1 MKKTF
6 FTLALAALAM
16 PVMADEE
23 VQPITLTN
31 PPASDFTWIAGSNS
45 AVTHGSVTTNIVTT
59 MGAENVQGIINA
71 IPAGTDLVGWFG
83 GTGQSYAQSSY
94 NEIHI
99 TSDTSFTFCSRPA
112 LTGEYVMM
120 GVALPGPAESVTLS
134 FTADKYVGYALF
146 AYDGTSVTEIMPKAV
161 TNSNKTSGATV
172 SVTKDFA
179 EGAELAPS
187 TLFVLWSSKPDN
199 ATSVGGGTTI
209 TVSNIKVEY
218 VPEPA
223 TATLSLLA
231 LAGLAARR
239 KRH

>member
-31 PPASDFTWIAGSNS
+31 PDASDFLWIPGSNASGITTSMS
-45 AVTHGSVTTNIVTT
+45 AD
-59 MGAENVQGIINA
+59 NVQSFINA

-83 GTGQSYAQSSY
+83 GTGQGYAQSSY

-134 FTADKYVGYALF
+134 FDADKYIGYALF

-161 TNSNKTSGATV
+161 TNSDKTSGASI

-187 TLFVLWSSKPDN
+187 TLLVVWSSKPNN
-199 ATSVGGGTTI
+199 ATSVGGGATI

-231 LAGLAARR
+231 LAALAARR

>member
-1 MKKTF
+1 MKKTLF
-6 FTLALAALAM
+6 MLACAALVA
-16 PVMADEE
+16 PAFADEE

-31 PPASDFTWIAGSNS
+31 PPASDFIWVPGSN
-45 AVTHGSVTTNIVTT
+45 GSGITTT
-59 MGAENVQGIINA
+59 MGAEAVQGIINA
-71 IPAGTDLVGWFG
+71 IPAGSDLIGWFG
-83 GTGQSYAQSSY
+83 GTGQGYAQSAY
-94 NEIHI
+94 DEIHI
-99 TSDTSFTFCSRPA
+99 TSDNSFTFCSRPA

-134 FTADKYVGYALF
+134 FTADKYIGYALF
-146 AYDGTSVTEIMPKAV
+146 AYDGTTVTEIMPKAV
-161 TNSNKTSGATV
+161 TNTNKTSGATI
-172 SVTKDFA
+172 SVTKDF
-179 EGAELAPS
+179 EGADLAPS

-199 ATSVGGGTTI
+199 ATSVAGGQTI

-239 KRH
+239 RRH